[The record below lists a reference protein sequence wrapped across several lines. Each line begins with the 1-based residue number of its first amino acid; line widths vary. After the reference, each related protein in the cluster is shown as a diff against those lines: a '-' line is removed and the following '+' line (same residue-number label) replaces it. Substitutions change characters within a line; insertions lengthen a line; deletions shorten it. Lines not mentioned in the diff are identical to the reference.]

1 MQLTKIFPILTGSDC
16 VIIQQLLRNQTLKT
30 SLYSGAISI
39 VKAER
44 GRGISELLY
53 VDGFKYT

>member
-30 SLYSGAISI
+30 SPYSGAISI